1 MVQHIDKAVVRQIL
15 AGDEQAFR
23 KTFDDYFPR
32 LYRFAK
38 SRLNGDHDAACDVV
52 QQTFCKGI
60 ERLDTYRGEAALYTW
75 FYQICRNTL
84 IDYCRANN
92 IRSRNFV
99 PLEDQDNIRAV
110 LESLAA
116 PAIDQPEVRASRSD
130 VVRLIQ
136 ATLDAL
142 PVRYGDVLEL
152 KYAEGFSVKE
162 IALQL
167 GISEK
172 ATESTL
178 TRARTAFRSAFQDM
192 GGLGEIIAAGSTGRL
207 NRRL

>member
-1 MVQHIDKAVVRQIL
+1 MAQHIDKAVARRIL
-15 AGDEQAFR
+15 SGDDQAF
-23 KTFDDYFPR
+23 KETFDEFFPR

-38 SRLNGDHDAACDVV
+38 ARLNGDHDAACDVV

-60 ERLDTYRGEAALYTW
+60 ERLETYRGEAALYTW
-75 FYQICRNTL
+75 FSQICRNTL

-92 IRSRNFV
+92 IRSQRFV
-99 PLEDQDNIRAV
+99 PLEDHENIRAV

-116 PAIDQPEVRASRSD
+116 PSTDQPDIGASRRD
-130 VVRLIQ
+130 VIRLIQ

-142 PVRYGDVLEL
+142 PLRYGDVLEL
-152 KYAEGFSVKE
+152 KYAEGCSVKE
-162 IALQL
+162 IAAQL

-178 TRARTAFRSAFQDM
+178 TRARTAFRAAFTEMTDLDDILSASP
-192 GGLGEIIAAGSTGRL
+192 AGH
-207 NRRL
+207 N

>member
-1 MVQHIDKAVVRQIL
+1 MVQHIDKAIVRRIL
-15 AGDEQAFR
+15 AGDDQAFR
-23 KTFDDYFPR
+23 KMFDENFPR

-92 IRSRNFV
+92 IRSRNLV
-99 PLEDQDNIRAV
+99 PLEDQENVRAV

-116 PAIDQPEVRASRSD
+116 PEIDQPDVDASRHD

-136 ATLDAL
+136 ATLDSL
-142 PVRYGDVLEL
+142 PLRYGDVLEL
-152 KYAEGFSVKE
+152 KYVEGLSVRD
-162 IALQL
+162 IAGKL

-178 TRARTAFRSAFQDM
+178 TRARNAFQTAFQDM
-192 GGLGEIIAAGSTGRL
+192 NGLSEMISAGNLRKG
-207 NRRL
+207 